1 MLSLFGT
8 WQHRVLSSAVIL
20 SYLLRSEARP
30 EQSDLFKQIERDL
43 HNFRDGISM
52 EMVEQVYCS
61 NTEQGAGC
69 CVCKTVA
76 CILPPVTDCS
86 WSVDA

>member
-8 WQHRVLSSAVIL
+8 WRHRVLSSAVIL

-61 NTEQGAGC
+61 NTDQGAGC
-69 CVCKTVA
+69 
-76 CILPPVTDCS
+76 
-86 WSVDA
+86 

>member
-1 MLSLFGT
+1 MLSNFYA

-30 EQSDLFKQIERDL
+30 QQSDLFKQIERDL

-52 EMVEQVYCS
+52 AMVEQVYCS
-61 NTEQGAGC
+61 NNDQGAGC
-69 CVCKTVA
+69 CSCHTFA
-76 CILPPVTDCS
+76 CAPQ
-86 WSVDA
+86 